1 MVTKISGKN
10 DSRKNTNHFCDSI
23 RKTKVKR
30 GLDVDSIEVYV
41 WLIVFIVLTAI
52 EMATFQLVTIWFA
65 VGAVAAFI
73 TSLFSTSLEIQ
84 LIVFLAVSMLLLI
97 LVRPIAGR
105 FLQTKTVKTNV
116 DSLIGDYATVTARIH
131 NQEGFGK
138 AVIRGQEWTAAA
150 EKDDEI
156 IEAGSC
162 VVVTGI
168 RGVKLIVAKIEPSR
182 TAQENS

>member
-1 MVTKISGKN
+1 M
-10 DSRKNTNHFCDSI
+10 
-23 RKTKVKR
+23 
-30 GLDVDSIEVYV
+30 DSIEVYV
-41 WLIVFIVLTAI
+41 WLILFIVLTAI

-105 FLQTKTVKTNV
+105 FLQTKTNV

-156 IEAGSC
+156 IEAGSR

>member
-1 MVTKISGKN
+1 M
-10 DSRKNTNHFCDSI
+10 
-23 RKTKVKR
+23 
-30 GLDVDSIEVYV
+30 DSIEVYV

-84 LIVFLAVSMLLLI
+84 LIV
-97 LVRPIAGR
+97 
-105 FLQTKTVKTNV
+105 QTKTVKTNV

-156 IEAGSC
+156 IEAGSR

-168 RGVKLIVAKIEPSR
+168 RGVKLIVAKIEQSR

>member
-1 MVTKISGKN
+1 MKG
-10 DSRKNTNHFCDSI
+10 
-23 RKTKVKR
+23 

-97 LVRPIAGR
+97 LAIV
-105 FLQTKTVKTNV
+105 
-116 DSLIGDYATVTARIH
+116 SLIRL
-131 NQEGFGK
+131 K
-138 AVIRGQEWTAAA
+138 
-150 EKDDEI
+150 
-156 IEAGSC
+156 S
-162 VVVTGI
+162 
-168 RGVKLIVAKIEPSR
+168 L
-182 TAQENS
+182 

>member
-10 DSRKNTNHFCDSI
+10 DSKKITNHFCGSI
-23 RKTKVKR
+23 RKTKMKG

-84 LIVFLAVSMLLLI
+84 LIVFLSC
-97 LVRPIAGR
+97 
-105 FLQTKTVKTNV
+105 V
-116 DSLIGDYATVTARIH
+116 D
-131 NQEGFGK
+131 
-138 AVIRGQEWTAAA
+138 AVIDFGSSYCRTLSSD
-150 EKDDEI
+150 KDSQDK
-156 IEAGSC
+156 C
-162 VVVTGI
+162 
-168 RGVKLIVAKIEPSR
+168 R
-182 TAQENS
+182 

>member
-1 MVTKISGKN
+1 M
-10 DSRKNTNHFCDSI
+10 
-23 RKTKVKR
+23 
-30 GLDVDSIEVYV
+30 DSIEVYV

-156 IEAGSC
+156 IEAGSR

-182 TAQENS
+182 TAQELSLIHISEPTRH